1 MTSSIRRAF
10 KQKTNTGVS
19 EGSPATTTTVTRSF
33 FRTSLRG
40 RSSSKTSKTAATE
53 PESPSR
59 SRTKRTIKTS
69 DITYIF
75 PDDTAIL
82 EDLSPQLELADRD
95 EDDYLSRPDSP
106 PLIIDKALVDQFPLP
121 PVVHAY
127 TSPDIRIPIPSS
139 GFEPSSLL
147 SSDEILPSPH
157 PRVQRFMAE
166 QKALND
172 LLRRQ
177 PIARSSSVTS
187 YSRPTAT
194 AYSALFQDNGSSTSS
209 LPPPSSGSRTHR
221 RTDHSQSL
229 SNRSRPLLH
238 QRSYSDMDFERHG
251 RRTRLRAQTPVKVIY
266 DPGRMKV

>member
-1 MTSSIRRAF
+1 MPSSIRRAF
-10 KQKTNTGVS
+10 KQKTNVS

-33 FRTSLRG
+33 FKTSLRG
-40 RSSSKTSKTAATE
+40 RSSSKISKTAATE

-75 PDDTAIL
+75 PDDAAIL
-82 EDLSPQLELADRD
+82 EDLSPQLELADCD
-95 EDDYLSRPDSP
+95 EDDCLSRPDSP

-127 TSPDIRIPIPSS
+127 TSPDVRIPIPSS

-157 PRVQRFMAE
+157 PRVQQFMAE
-166 QKALND
+166 QKALNG

-209 LPPPSSGSRTHR
+209 LSPPSSGSRSILTQHYTHR
-221 RTDHSQSL
+221 RTDQSF
-229 SNRSRPLLH
+229 SNRSTLHRPLLH

-251 RRTRLRAQTPVKVIY
+251 RRTR
-266 DPGRMKV
+266 